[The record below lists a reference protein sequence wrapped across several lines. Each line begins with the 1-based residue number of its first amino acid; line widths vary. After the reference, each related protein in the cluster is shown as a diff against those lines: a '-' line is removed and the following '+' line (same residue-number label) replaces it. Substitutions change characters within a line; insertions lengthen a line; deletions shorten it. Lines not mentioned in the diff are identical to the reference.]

1 MLALSAL
8 SCVDEPLAAGPDGG
22 PEAPGASDELLIAVP
37 DPTTRTLIE
46 EDEGGTAA
54 GQQVRIQWADGDR
67 FRLWWR
73 SEQEQEIAPLADF
86 THRDHINDNDA
97 SRGRIFR
104 AKDAALPAE
113 ADTYTY
119 YALSPLP
126 AEASQTTAWF
136 DIPTE
141 QDGTYGA
148 CDILWARL
156 ESDKRLRFDVLNELN
171 FRFGHLLH
179 ALKITLP
186 ETGLNDKAITAL
198 RVEFPQP
205 VAGRLSVDIESGE
218 AQLEPEGAS
227 NGITVRFAEPKLPGD
242 PFWVFLAPETFDGG
256 TVRFIATDG
265 AEYSYPLPTEDLHS
279 LQAGHITPVTI
290 TGFDV
295 RHQTPFTIEVT
306 DHSKLGEPATLVSE
320 LTLPDGYIF
329 PGLEMSPHLFGAEP
343 TASESETFVVMLY
356 ADVLVAMKKAGE
368 QMTMRLESKH
378 AEDFEFAV
386 PVDENRRWQGEMP
399 YLFFE
404 DFSGVG
410 TFHNEDEFSTSS
422 TGNNHKYGPFL
433 GGWTGGRIGGM
444 AGVAIRIAC
453 RRETAVNN
461 MAARVDSPPMRHIK
475 DGVSV
480 RIAVG
485 YDYGMDRWGNGFSG
499 IFWREGRNGGE
510 DYSQT
515 VHLGYVRDANNTA
528 YASGDETMDME
539 ITNFSIKEV
548 APSGDQNA
556 GYNNIT
562 HKDGAFEV
570 PDCDNTTRL
579 TWRTTPQNGGG
590 ANNNTFWFY
599 IDNVRVS
606 IVPQD

>member
-186 ETGLNDKAITAL
+186 ENGLNGQAVTAL

-227 NGITVRFAEPKLPGD
+227 NGITVRFAEPKLPGA

-265 AEYSYPLPTEDLHS
+265 AEYSWPLPTEALHS

-290 TGFDV
+290 ARLDV

-343 TASESETFVVMLY
+343 TASESETFVVKLY
-356 ADVLVAMKKAGE
+356 ADVLVAMKNAGE

-378 AEDFEFAV
+378 AENFEFVV
-386 PVDENRRWQGEMP
+386 PVDENRHWQGEMP

-404 DFSGVG
+404 DFNGVTVGDVLESTVATEAQQSLWDMTEVNLPGWTGSNLQTLMANGNGYIGVRLYIG
-410 TFHNEDEFSTSS
+410 TTVLD
-422 TGNNHKYGPFL
+422 TGNNWG
-433 GGWTGGRIGGM
+433 
-444 AGVAIRIAC
+444 
-453 RRETAVNN
+453 
-461 MAARVDSPPMRHIK
+461 RVDSPAMSHIK
-475 DGVSV
+475 ENTSVRVSV
-480 RIAVG
+480 KYDIYGTNDSGWGLFQGSWSLYARCYFGYHTTETGIRGGINGNPNRPENPVIDYRPSDSYEGQEHLLDCMKRTRLGWSIG
-485 YDYGMDRWGNGFSG
+485 YD
-499 IFWREGRNGGE
+499 
-510 DYSQT
+510 
-515 VHLGYVRDANNTA
+515 NTGSPA
-528 YASGDETMDME
+528 AKTIYM
-539 ITNFSIKEV
+539 
-548 APSGDQNA
+548 
-556 GYNNIT
+556 
-562 HKDGAFEV
+562 
-570 PDCDNTTRL
+570 
-579 TWRTTPQNGGG
+579 
-590 ANNNTFWFY
+590 Y